1 MKQQVVSC
9 HLKLCQLL
17 LLTASKEELG
27 YPKRII
33 RFMPLLLLL
42 LLLSVLLVL
51 VLCYRYTV

>member
-17 LLTASKEELG
+17 CLTASKEELG

-42 LLLSVLLVL
+42 LLSVLLVL

>member
-1 MKQQVVSC
+1 LQ
-9 HLKLCQLL
+9 LCQLL

-33 RFMPLLLLL
+33 RFMSLLLLL
-42 LLLSVLLVL
+42 LLPMLLML